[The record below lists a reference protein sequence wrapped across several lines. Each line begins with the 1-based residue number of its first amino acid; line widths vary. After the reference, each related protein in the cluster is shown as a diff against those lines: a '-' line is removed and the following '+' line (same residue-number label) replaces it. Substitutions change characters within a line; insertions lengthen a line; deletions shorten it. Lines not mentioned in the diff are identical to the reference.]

1 MQVKMRTR
9 GGKVGSN
16 STFGRTSK
24 PLRVTLPH
32 IPSST
37 FGEPSPISSNSP
49 IVNRSSQSSI
59 QPPLQ
64 TPALPTIV
72 QDPSSQPHCPSP
84 HEQNE
89 SQPHPSSPN
98 GQSLSGASSIN
109 PIDARKLIKPDGDT

>member
-24 PLRVTLPH
+24 PMRVTLPH

-37 FGEPSPISSNSP
+37 FGEPSPNSSNSP
-49 IVNRSSQSSI
+49 TVNRSSQSSV

-84 HEQNE
+84 HEQN
-89 SQPHPSSPN
+89 
-98 GQSLSGASSIN
+98 GQSLSGASSID
-109 PIDARKLIKPDGDT
+109 PLDTKKLIKPDGDT